1 MPEHSHLTIS
11 LRLQTG
17 SNSHKSAVDQLK
29 LIVYWHKLIVQK
41 QKMAVHSYKTIVDSS
56 KTVVDHR
63 KSISDGQNVRSH
75 ICRNNA
81 DTSKNTADDR
91 MRKGKHIFRNF
102 IYLVFKCKEDDR
114 REISGLRTIMIY
126 Q

>member
-1 MPEHSHLTIS
+1 MPDHSHLTIS

-17 SNSHKSAVDQLK
+17 SNSLKSTVDKLK
-29 LIVYWHKLIVQK
+29 LIVEWRKLIVHK

-56 KTVVDHR
+56 KTAVDHR

-75 ICRNNA
+75 ICRNNT

-91 MRKGKHIFRNF
+91 MRNGHKQTCIFKF
-102 IYLVFKCKEDDR
+102 Q
-114 REISGLRTIMIY
+114 GLFGV
-126 Q
+126 